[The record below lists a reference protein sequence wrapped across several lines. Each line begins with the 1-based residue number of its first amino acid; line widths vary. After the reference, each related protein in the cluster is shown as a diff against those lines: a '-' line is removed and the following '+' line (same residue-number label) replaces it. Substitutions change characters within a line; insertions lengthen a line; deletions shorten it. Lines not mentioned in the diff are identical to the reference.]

1 MIARIRCG
9 VQGNVR
15 TCRSG
20 GEVCR
25 SSTVAVRRHGDSIR
39 FRLSR
44 YQGKLP
50 CREVPGAVLRTDI
63 QGIAVLPFFQSSL
76 DSKAAVPCGIN
87 AFVIFPAKDF
97 AAGIRRA
104 GDLITTCRPV
114 RVENRGGKGQH
125 RGGGVPAYQQEH
137 AGHILAL
144 HAVYAEH
151 QSACKIGDGKGVR
164 PVRCEGHIGIHACDR
179 NAVGF
184 RAGHGKGVA
193 AAAHIGMV
201 HAVFVRRTGCAV
213 HRKGKVQRRIF
224 RQENAGGFGFCAVI
238 LCAVLCLRVGA
249 YTDLV
254 GLVCRQVFG
263 FLCFLAAHGQRHVD
277 GSGFIVKVVTKAGI
291 DPATVLLLINRHAV
305 AVGVIH
311 LLPSGAHDLVAGSL
325 QMNGRRRFRLFGV
338 RIRDFAVEL
347 VAVDS
352 SKRFFHLAV
361 TIKICLLFCHQE
373 GGYIVFARRCQ
384 CAAFRNVDSNI
395 FGIRHYLLLDQIVRA
410 ALGIGKIRA
419 QHILCTRFG
428 VFDFA
433 RQLIIIQIQDKTF
446 ERGDGNAA
454 GFVRHKR
461 KRVCVDLVGAALR
474 QPQHRYTIFLF
485 VILVLE
491 DVGVGVD
498 DRVWIP
504 LAAIVHPVDCN
515 ILVILFNC

>member
-1 MIARIRCG
+1 
-9 VQGNVR
+9 
-15 TCRSG
+15 
-20 GEVCR
+20 
-25 SSTVAVRRHGDSIR
+25 
-39 FRLSR
+39 
-44 YQGKLP
+44 
-50 CREVPGAVLRTDI
+50 
-63 QGIAVLPFFQSSL
+63 
-76 DSKAAVPCGIN
+76 
-87 AFVIFPAKDF
+87 
-97 AAGIRRA
+97 
-104 GDLITTCRPV
+104 
-114 RVENRGGKGQH
+114 
-125 RGGGVPAYQQEH
+125 
-137 AGHILAL
+137 
-144 HAVYAEH
+144 
-151 QSACKIGDGKGVR
+151 
-164 PVRCEGHIGIHACDR
+164 
-179 NAVGF
+179 
-184 RAGHGKGVA
+184 
-193 AAAHIGMV
+193 MV
-201 HAVFVRRTGCAV
+201 HAVFVRRAV
-213 HRKGKVQRRIF
+213 LTVHGKGKVQRRVF

-254 GLVCRQVFG
+254 GFVRRQIFG
-263 FLCFLAAHGQRHVD
+263 FRRFLAAHGQSHVD
-277 GSGFIVKVVTKAGI
+277 GGSFLAKFVTKAGI

-305 AVGVIH
+305 TVSVIY
-311 LLPSGAHDLVAGSL
+311 LLPFGAHDLVAGSL
-325 QMNGRRRFRLFGV
+325 QINVRRRFRLFGV

-347 VAVDS
+347 VAVDG
-352 SKRFFHLAV
+352 SKRFFHHAV

-474 QPQHRYTIFLF
+474 QPQHRHTIFLF

-498 DRVWIP
+498 GRVWIP